1 MFDYKKLLHKAVSS
15 GKPVSESSPLFVDAD
30 VADAVSS
37 MTIDTVA
44 QYAPSSP
51 YKKQQLAPS
60 GDHTPP
66 SCKAHTSAAL
76 QRIASTWSYGQKPS
90 MPKGCLKLAGKMTFS
105 PAFQAALGTA
115 NVTDIHGLENMLT
128 LEDVFEA
135 LLERE
140 ASHQFCAGRN
150 SSLQALM
157 GIKDHGLM
165 VSGSVGNDG
174 TLHWHLNHGKTT
186 GSSWTALVGS
196 VLNLSRM
203 DSLAT
208 LASILNMNFDN
219 LHQLSSAKHAAE
231 LHTGLR
237 PVDEVPA
244 LLHLRSLPAGDAC
257 AELVEKVYSYG
268 HAGQVIGAI
277 LRYRLNGKYFCLP
290 ATVGRNVLCVGKFK
304 ATAHWLDQHLMDTQ
318 PYATLALCQDMRTAL
333 AFRHMM
339 LETRGDNPTGIIV
352 TAHLGSDLSILPSN
366 YLHGRHV
373 VFVPAPTKSD
383 LAMVKLYE
391 DMAAQVNALSF
402 KVYKGF
408 LLHSA
413 LQCTSPEEVAGISE
427 LESQLLDAS
436 IVLEDWERP
445 SLLVKYIMERSV
457 PYAEFKAWGQ
467 RLGLFKT
474 TEQDSS
480 GTTTSANSL
489 VLFQPQSSSGA
500 QQSAHITDVGTSQIF
515 APSGIVL
522 LHGLKDAG
530 KSMFCFAAAKALI
543 TGEKLFGLF
552 RSDETDKLVYVDSE
566 TPQSLLTERLN
577 QFGLAAEVGQR
588 LFLLSKFDHAAP
600 DYAFSLT
607 DHVFRDKLENTLLER
622 GCRYLLLDNLTSLM
636 DEGRVYQSSVV
647 SGFFQWVEK
656 LQQQHG
662 ICTILVHHTQDDAN
676 AGTGSAKTRGSQ
688 EFSIRAHTE
697 VVLIRA
703 TEILEKKLGTEA
715 VLQTAERDGLTL
727 GVCFKVCKAACV
739 LQKKTFWL
747 HLPLGASQCRFLG
760 VTGADGH
767 EVACSPAAVKNADLS
782 PDTSAGPDSEEAGLT
797 GLDLS
802 QDEQRVYTY
811 ITERKTAQT
820 GAIGTLLQCQETK
833 ARSILKR
840 LEAVGLIEAFG
851 KGPTAGYKLSTCYA
865 ERTAH

>member
-44 QYAPSSP
+44 QYAPSAR
-51 YKKQQLAPS
+51 YKKQKLPPS
-60 GDHTPP
+60 DYRTPP
-66 SCKAHTSAAL
+66 SHKVHASATL
-76 QRIASTWSYGQKPS
+76 QRIATTWSYGQKPS
-90 MPKGCLKLAGKMTFS
+90 VPKGCLKLAGKIDFS
-105 PAFQAALGTA
+105 PAFLAALGTA
-115 NVTDIHGLENMLT
+115 NATDIHGLENMLT

-135 LLERE
+135 LIERE
-140 ASHQFCAGRN
+140 ASDQFCAGRN
-150 SSLQALM
+150 SHLQTLM
-157 GIKDHGLM
+157 GIKEHGLL

-174 TLHWHLNHGKTT
+174 ALHWHLNHGKIK

-244 LLHLRSLPAGDAC
+244 LLHLRSLPAGGAC

-277 LRYRLNGKYFCLP
+277 LRYRLNGKDFCLP

-318 PYATLALCQDMRTAL
+318 PYATLVLCQDMRTAL

-339 LETRGDNPTGIIV
+339 QETRGDNPTGIIV
-352 TAHLGSDLSILPSN
+352 TAHLGSDLSVLPSN

-413 LQCTSPEEVAGISE
+413 PHCTSSEEVAGISE

-457 PYAEFKAWGQ
+457 PYAEFKAWGH

-480 GTTTSANSL
+480 GMIASANSL
-489 VLFQPQSSSGA
+489 VLFQPQSGSAA
-500 QQSAHITDVGTSQIF
+500 QQSAHITDVGTSQVF
-515 APSGIVL
+515 SPGGIVL

-552 RSDETDKLVYVDSE
+552 RSDKTGKIVYVDSE
-566 TPQSLLTERLN
+566 TPQALLAERLN
-577 QFGLAAEVGQR
+577 QFGLAGEVGQR
-588 LFLLSKFDHAAP
+588 LFLLSKFDHAVP

-676 AGTGSAKTRGSQ
+676 AGTGSAKARGSQ

-703 TEILEKKLGTEA
+703 TEILEKRLGTEA
-715 VLQTAERDGLTL
+715 VLQAAACDGLTL

-767 EVACSPAAVKNADLS
+767 EVACAPGAVKNADLS
-782 PDTSAGPDSEEAGLT
+782 PDTSAGPNSEEAGLA

-833 ARSILKR
+833 ARSVLKS
-840 LEAVGLIEAFG
+840 LEAAGLIEAFG